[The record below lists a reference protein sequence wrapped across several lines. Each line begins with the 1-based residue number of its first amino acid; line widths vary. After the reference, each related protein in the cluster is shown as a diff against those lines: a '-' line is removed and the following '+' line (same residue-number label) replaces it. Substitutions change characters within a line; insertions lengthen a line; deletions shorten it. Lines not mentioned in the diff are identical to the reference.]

1 MKLNVLGKR
10 TCLSLP
16 KESQLNKESSLI
28 VGTES
33 KEDKEYHRDI
43 INENEVTDR
52 VNAIHNDSS
61 ESAESFLED
70 FGTFK
75 KSLFAEVNVFMK
87 QLLTYTTDNFNK
99 SNNSDRLI
107 ILLEENIAFLKEQI
121 SKKDEDKVYS
131 LLTQLSKQND
141 LAPHNK
147 TSNTISIQTELIT
160 DSKLTESSKKF
171 KKCNTGTVKSENK
184 NTTHIDPKQSASL
197 HKNADSASTKENAD
211 NREDNSSI
219 NSRDINL
226 KSKKSIVTL
235 GDSILKYLDG
245 WEMSKK
251 S

>member
-1 MKLNVLGKR
+1 MKLNVRGKR

-121 SKKDEDKVYS
+121 NKKDKVIDS
-131 LLTQLSKQND
+131 LLNQISK
-141 LAPHNK
+141 
-147 TSNTISIQTELIT
+147 
-160 DSKLTESSKKF
+160 
-171 KKCNTGTVKSENK
+171 
-184 NTTHIDPKQSASL
+184 
-197 HKNADSASTKENAD
+197 
-211 NREDNSSI
+211 
-219 NSRDINL
+219 
-226 KSKKSIVTL
+226 
-235 GDSILKYLDG
+235 
-245 WEMSKK
+245 
-251 S
+251 

>member
-1 MKLNVLGKR
+1 MQSIRIPV
-10 TCLSLP
+10 SL
-16 KESQLNKESSLI
+16 KK
-28 VGTES
+28 
-33 KEDKEYHRDI
+33 
-43 INENEVTDR
+43 
-52 VNAIHNDSS
+52 
-61 ESAESFLED
+61 D
-70 FGTFK
+70 FQTFK
-75 KSLFAEVNVFMK
+75 KSFFAEVNVFKK
-87 QLLTYTTDNFNK
+87 QLLTSYTTDNVSK
-99 SNNSDRLI
+99 SKIPDRLI